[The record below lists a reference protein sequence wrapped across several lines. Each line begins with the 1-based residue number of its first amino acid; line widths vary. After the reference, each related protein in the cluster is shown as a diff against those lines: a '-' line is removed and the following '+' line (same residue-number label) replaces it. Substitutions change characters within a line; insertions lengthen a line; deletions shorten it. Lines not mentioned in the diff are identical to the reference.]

1 MCAQDSLSKASS
13 SPKRWTRRGGGCLLL
28 LILIPL
34 IYYGL
39 YFVLRGQLSSDPQ
52 LIAHRGGPAYEPE
65 NTLSAFHNA
74 IEVGADWIEMDI
86 QRTQDGVLVV
96 IHDET
101 VDRTTDGTG
110 KVEDL
115 TLEQIRTLDAGNG
128 EQVPTFEEV
137 IALAREAGV
146 GLLPEAK
153 SPYLY
158 PGIEAEM
165 VEALIEGGYVQET
178 VIQSFEPGAL
188 ETIQRINPDIQVCP
202 LYGLW
207 VLDLS
212 DPRPSEAN
220 TLCPMA
226 EMVILNPWMIRQARA
241 EEREVFV
248 WFGVIEHPVVMRFI
262 LALGADGLM
271 VDDPVALAEVLGR

>member
-34 IYYGL
+34 IYYRL

-52 LIAHRGGPAYEPE
+52 LIAHRGGSAYEPE
-65 NTLSAFHNA
+65 NTLSAFRNA

-96 IHDET
+96 IHDEA

-271 VDDPVALAEVLGR
+271 VDDPIALAEVLGR

>member
-1 MCAQDSLSKASS
+1 M
-13 SPKRWTRRGGGCLLL
+13 
-28 LILIPL
+28 LIVIPL

-39 YFVLRGQLSSDPQ
+39 YFVVRGPLPLDPQ
-52 LIAHRGGPAYEPE
+52 IIAHRGGPVYEPE
-65 NTLSAFHNA
+65 NTLTAFRNA
-74 IEVGADWIEMDI
+74 IEVGVDWIEMDI

-110 KVEDL
+110 NVGDL
-115 TLEQIRTLDAGNG
+115 TLEQIRTLDAGDG
-128 EQVPTFEEV
+128 EHVPTFEEV

-146 GLLPEAK
+146 GLLREAK
-153 SPYLY
+153 SPHLY
-158 PGIEAEM
+158 PGIEAEI
-165 VEALIEGGYVQET
+165 VEILVEGGYVQGT
-178 VIQSFEPGAL
+178 IIQCFEPDSL
-188 ETIQRINPDIQVCP
+188 ETMQRIDPNIQVCP

-226 EMVILNPWMIRQARA
+226 EMILLNPWMIRQAHA
-241 EEREVFV
+241 EGRKVFV
-248 WFGVIEHPVVMRFI
+248 WFGGIEHPVVMRFI

>member
-65 NTLSAFHNA
+65 NTLSAFRNA

-110 KVEDL
+110 KVEHL

-137 IALAREAGV
+137 IALAREARV
-146 GLLPEAK
+146 GLLTEAK
-153 SPYLY
+153 SAYLY

-165 VEALIEGGYVQET
+165 VEALIEAGYVQET

>member
-1 MCAQDSLSKASS
+1 MRAQDSLSKASS
-13 SPKRWTRRGGGCLLL
+13 SPKRWARRGGGCLLV
-28 LILIPL
+28 LIVIPL

-39 YFVLRGQLSSDPQ
+39 YFVLRGPLPSDQQ
-52 LIAHRGGPAYEPE
+52 LIAHRGGPVYEPE
-65 NTLSAFHNA
+65 NTLAAFRNA

-86 QRTQDGVLVV
+86 QRTQDGTLVV

-110 KVEDL
+110 RVEHL
-115 TLEQIRTLDAGNG
+115 TLEQIRAFDAGNG

-137 IALAREAGV
+137 IALARDAGI

-153 SPYLY
+153 SAYLY

-165 VEALIEGGYVQET
+165 VEALIAAGYVLET
-178 VIQSFEPGAL
+178 VIQSFEPDVL
-188 ETIQRINPDIQVCP
+188 ETILRINPDIQVCP

-207 VLDLS
+207 ALDLS

-226 EMVILNPWMIRQARA
+226 EMVILNPWMIRQAHA
-241 EEREVFV
+241 AEREVFV